1 MAWFRL
7 GCWCSAHGIRGL
19 PAMIQRRIYRHYGL
33 EIGVGSD
40 IEGGLYIAHPIGT
53 VISVEHMGENCS
65 IIAAVT
71 IGMRNEH
78 RFPWIG
84 DNVFIGAGA
93 RVLGG
98 ITLGDDAKVGAN
110 AVVLHDVAP
119 GDTVVGIPARSIR
132 AQRLAEIPA

>member
-1 MAWFRL
+1 
-7 GCWCSAHGIRGL
+7 
-19 PAMIQRRIYRHYGL
+19 
-33 EIGVGSD
+33 
-40 IEGGLYIAHPIGT
+40 
-53 VISVEHMGENCS
+53 
-65 IIAAVT
+65 
-71 IGMRNEH
+71 MRNEH